1 MLGGLIAFCV
11 IMYLSFIARAGLFGM
26 TRERD
31 IDMTARRQRRRRNRY
46 VFAGL
51 VVLVLGMN
59 GFAYA
64 TVPAYR
70 AFCQKFGFAGI
81 PLVEALAPT
90 DAEIL
95 ADREI
100 TVRFNSDIEP
110 ALDWRFK
117 PVQRSITLNVGATG
131 LAFFEARNRHSE
143 AVTGTAT
150 FNVTPL
156 KAAPYF
162 VKIECFCF
170 TEQTLE
176 PGQSAQMPVTFFV
189 DPEIVLDD
197 NLDDVSTITLSY
209 TFFRTDPA
217 EPVEPR
223 TSAQLSDDRRSVN

>member
-1 MLGGLIAFCV
+1 MSADTSV
-11 IMYLSFIARAGLFGM
+11 D
-26 TRERD
+26 TKP
-31 IDMTARRQRRRRNRY
+31 RRQRRRRNRY

-51 VVLVLGMN
+51 AVLVLGMN

-70 AFCQKFGFAGI
+70 AFCQQFGFAGT
-81 PLVEALAPT
+81 PLVALTAPGE
-90 DAEIL
+90 DEVL
-95 ADREI
+95 ADRNI

-117 PVQRSITLNVGATG
+117 PVQRAVTLNVGATG
-131 LAFFEARNRHSE
+131 LAFFEAGNRHDE

-176 PGQSAQMPVTFFV
+176 PGEVAQMPVTFFV
-189 DPEIVLDD
+189 DPDIANDK
-197 NLDDVSTITLSY
+197 NLDDVTTVTLSY
-209 TFFRTDPA
+209 TFFRNEEADA
-217 EPVEPR
+217 ER
-223 TSAQLSDDRRSVN
+223 KSAQLANQTHSVN

>member
-1 MLGGLIAFCV
+1 MSSQA
-11 IMYLSFIARAGLFGM
+11 
-26 TRERD
+26 
-31 IDMTARRQRRRRNRY
+31 TADTTSRRQRRRRNRY
-46 VFAGL
+46 VFASL
-51 VVLVLGMN
+51 AVLVLGMN

-70 AFCQKFGFAGI
+70 AFCQKFGFAGT
-81 PLVEALAPT
+81 PLVAAFAPAADEVLT
-90 DAEIL
+90 
-95 ADREI
+95 DREI

-117 PVQRSITLNVGATG
+117 PVQRSVTLNVGATG
-131 LAFFEARNRHSE
+131 LAFFEARNRHAD

-170 TEQTLE
+170 TEQTLA
-176 PGQSAQMPVTFFV
+176 PGETAQMPVTFFV
-189 DPEIVLDD
+189 DPEIALDE

-209 TFFRTDPA
+209 TFFRTETEEVD
-217 EPVEPR
+217 EER
-223 TSAQLSDDRRSVN
+223 KSAQLIDDDRSVN